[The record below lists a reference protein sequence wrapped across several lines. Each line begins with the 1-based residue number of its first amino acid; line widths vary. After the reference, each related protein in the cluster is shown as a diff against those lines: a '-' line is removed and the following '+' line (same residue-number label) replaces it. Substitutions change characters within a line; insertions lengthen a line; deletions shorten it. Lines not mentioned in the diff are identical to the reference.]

1 MTNLSVS
8 IITVSYNSVETISDT
23 INSVLSQTYQ
33 NIEYIIIDG
42 SSADGTIELVQSF
55 GKRIS
60 KFLTQ
65 QDNGIYDAINKGIK
79 IATGDII
86 GILNSDD
93 FFYDDFVLEKIVKSF
108 QENEID
114 AVIGDVQFVDP
125 KKSSKIVR
133 YYSSRHFSPRKFRYG
148 FMPAHPSFYV
158 KRELFENL
166 GFYKT
171 DYKIAADYE
180 LLIRF
185 LHVNRIKYKYLEM
198 PFVSMR
204 TGGVSNKSFYSNY
217 ILNKEIVR
225 ACKENGIH
233 TNYIYI
239 YSKYFT
245 KIIEFLGNHNTRS
258 YPTP

>member
-8 IITVSYNSVETISDT
+8 IITVSYNSVGTINDT
-23 INSVLSQTYQ
+23 INSVLSQTFQ
-33 NIEYIIIDG
+33 KIEYIIIDG
-42 SSADGTIELVQSF
+42 SSVDGTIELVQSF

-60 KFLTQ
+60 KFISQ
-65 QDNGIYDAINKGIK
+65 PDNGIYEAINKGIK

-86 GILNSDD
+86 GILHSDD
-93 FFYDDFVLEKIVKSF
+93 FFYDNCVIEKIVNSF
-108 QENEID
+108 LENEID

-125 KKSSKIVR
+125 KKTSKIVR
-133 YYSSRHFSPRKFRYG
+133 YYSSRHFNPRKFKYG
-148 FMPAHPSFYV
+148 FMPAHPSFYA
-158 KRELFENL
+158 KKELFEKF

-185 LHVNRIKYKYLEM
+185 LYINKIRYKYIEM

-204 TGGVSNKSFYSNY
+204 TGGVSNKSFYSNI

-225 ACKENGIH
+225 ACKENGIN
-233 TNYIYI
+233 TNYILV
-239 YSKYFT
+239 YSKYFSKMFELIGR
-245 KIIEFLGNHNTRS
+245 KISIFK
-258 YPTP
+258 